1 MGFADTDRAESDGSQ
16 VLGCEE
22 RHSTNGR
29 AVDRIQADPVVDDEL
44 IVLLSDDGRTIGTA
58 PKLASHH
65 RETPLHSA
73 FSSYVFDGEGRFLLT
88 RRALSKKTWPGV
100 WTNSCCGHPAP
111 GEDAVS
117 AVRRRLN
124 HELGLSVTAEEIVPL
139 LPDFRY
145 RAELDGIVENEICP
159 VFGVRVDAEPV
170 PNPDEVEEYR
180 WVDWP
185 TFVTEGLAGRSEVG
199 LSPWALLQLAQLED
213 HPVVAALRKPSPSG
227 EAPR

>member
-1 MGFADTDRAESDGSQ
+1 MA
-16 VLGCEE
+16 
-22 RHSTNGR
+22 
-29 AVDRIQADPVVDDEL
+29 DDEL
-44 IVLLSDDGRTIGTA
+44 IVLLSDDGRAIGTA

-65 RETPLHSA
+65 RETPLHAA
-73 FSSYVFDGEGRFLLT
+73 FSSYVFDRSGRFLLT

-111 GEDAVS
+111 EEDAVS
-117 AVRRRLN
+117 AVRRRLH
-124 HELGLSVTAEEIVPL
+124 HELGLSVTIDEIVPL

-185 TFVTEGLAGRSEVG
+185 EVLAGRAGVA
-199 LSPWALLQLAQLED
+199 LSPWSLLQLVELED
-213 HPVVAALRKPSPSG
+213 HPTVTALRTPSPSA

>member
-1 MGFADTDRAESDGSQ
+1 MA
-16 VLGCEE
+16 
-22 RHSTNGR
+22 
-29 AVDRIQADPVVDDEL
+29 DDEL
-44 IVLLSDDGRTIGTA
+44 IVLLDESGRPIGTA

-65 RETPLHSA
+65 RNTPLHAA
-73 FSSYVFDGEGRFLLT
+73 FSSYVFDRSGRFLLT

-111 GEDAVS
+111 GEEPVAAVQ
-117 AVRRRLN
+117 RRLQQ
-124 HELGLSVTAEEIVPL
+124 ELGLSVEIAEIVPL

-145 RAELDGIVENEICP
+145 RAELDGVVENEICP

-185 TFVTEGLAGRSEVG
+185 QFTVEALAGRAEIG
-199 LSPWALLQLAQLED
+199 LSPWALLQLAELED
-213 HPVVAALRKPSPSG
+213 HPAVATLR
-227 EAPR
+227 R